1 LGGVAKAEHGGVL
14 GEEDSTGGPD
24 GIARNMGRK
33 ARQKEGAEL
42 GSSREGELGF
52 LPAGNGGCC
61 IDQLRENVITFL
73 TLAKATDVPSKVL
86 NLRLSLLAIEVCK
99 SYEQL

>member
-1 LGGVAKAEHGGVL
+1 
-14 GEEDSTGGPD
+14 
-24 GIARNMGRK
+24 M
-33 ARQKEGAEL
+33 KEGAEL
-42 GSSREGELGF
+42 GSSGGGELGF
-52 LPAGNGGCC
+52 LHAGNGGRC
-61 IDQLRENVITFL
+61 IDQFRENVITFL